1 MCAVIERKIGAVN
14 SFEVKNNQAQKV
26 KMTGSARDEVTRI
39 VDQFNIQ
46 VENPIMIMTQ
56 VTQHL
61 D

>member
-1 MCAVIERKIGAVN
+1 MCAVIERKIGGVN
-14 SFEVKNNQAQKV
+14 SFEIKNSQAQKV
-26 KMTGSARDEVTRI
+26 KITGSARDEVTRI